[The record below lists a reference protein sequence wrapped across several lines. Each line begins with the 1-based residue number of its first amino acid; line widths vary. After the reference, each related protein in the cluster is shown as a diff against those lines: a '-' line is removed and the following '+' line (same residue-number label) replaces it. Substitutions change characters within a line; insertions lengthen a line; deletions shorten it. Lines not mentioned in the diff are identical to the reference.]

1 MKLVKQYNIGKN
13 AIFDLSKLCQDLEKG
28 IYTIKTQAVSVNGN
42 KSPESTGLSYFVDP
56 LNPLN
61 LPPFTIR
68 CKFNAG
74 YTPTP
79 QGESTGWDSQVCVDE
94 TNNIWDITKD
104 STDWSR
110 MLEFQDNLIEVLGA
124 NTTGVEIMFATL
136 NICHNL
142 TKTALF
148 DTSSVVDMSYMY
160 NEGNSLIECPIYDT
174 SKVTTMQSMFCSCWE
189 LKTVPLFDTSKVEN
203 VHRMFDDCAEV
214 ESGAYAFYKQ
224 ASRQKNPPS
233 DYYDAFRSCGKHTQT
248 GKADLDKI
256 PSDWGGLAT
265 PIYPRNIWIDFKFL
279 NPDFNPQDY
288 QLAVGTE
295 ESNGANRAFK
305 ADWQLIDKDEHIWR
319 WGVTEGTDLSLAFR
333 YGNGEQSFPLI
344 VDENY
349 KDIPEEMWR
358 QEGYTSLAAIVS
370 DCENWWSDEIAKHRI
385 KFTGSAEVVAWDL
398 TNATSLDNLF
408 GDNPYWRCA
417 IVGTLPDLY
426 SETNHAVYLFGRLY
440 DITSIGKITLPNLN
454 GDIQKMLFAMTSL
467 QDIPEIELDGHIQEL
482 DRLFWQ
488 DCNVSKSSIEA
499 AYNYL
504 NTNFGTLGHNST
516 FTQCGLYKDP
526 TALDNIPASWCGKA

>member
-1 MKLVKQYNIGKN
+1 MKKIKTYNIGKN
-13 AIFDLSKLCQDLEKG
+13 TTFDLSKLCQDLEKG
-28 IYTIKTQAVSVNGN
+28 TYTIKTQAVSVNGK

-68 CKFNAG
+68 CKFSAG

-94 TNNIWDITKD
+94 TNNIWDITKNN
-104 STDWSR
+104 TNWSR
-110 MLEFQDNLIEVLGA
+110 MLEFQDKLIEVLGA

-142 TKTALF
+142 TKTTLF

-233 DYYDAFRSCGKHTQT
+233 DYYNAFWACGSETES
-248 GKADLDKI
+248 GKADLKKI
-256 PSDWGGLAT
+256 PRDWGGDAT
-265 PIYPRNIWIDFKFL
+265 PIEPRNIWIDFKFL
-279 NPDFNPQDY
+279 EPDFNPQDA
-288 QLAVGTE
+288 QLAVGTV
-295 ESNGANRAFK
+295 ESNGVNRDFK
-305 ADWQLIDKDEHIWR
+305 ADWQLIDEDEHIWR
-319 WGVTEGTDLSLAFR
+319 WGVTEGTNLSLAFR
-333 YGNGEQSFPLI
+333 YGGGEQSFPLI

-370 DCENWWSDEIAKHRI
+370 DCENWWSDEIAKHNI
-385 KFTGSAEVVAWDL
+385 KFTGSAEVVGWDL

-426 SETNHAVYLFGRLY
+426 SETNHAVYMFGRLY
-440 DITSIGKITLPNLN
+440 DITSVGKITLPNIN

-467 QDIPEIELDGHIQEL
+467 QEIPELELDGHIQEL

-504 NTNFGTLGHNST
+504 NTNFGSLGHTAT

-526 TALDNIPASWCGKA
+526 TALDNIPASWGGNA